1 MVPED
6 YQAIALP
13 CTSEI
18 RILVLLN
25 EEFTCATPAAM
36 FLRSLRRGA
45 ARQVSRA
52 IVPALL
58 LLLDGDRL
66 RRALA
71 GAGIGV
77 GALAAHGQV
86 AAMAQAAIAA
96 EIHQPLDVHL
106 HLAAQVTFDRQVGV
120 DMFADRQNFGVGE
133 FVDPAALVD
142 AHGVADLAGGR
153 LSDSVNIGQSDGHPF
168 VGRDVHT
175 GDTCHVASSFR
186 CGSVIPEPFFTTCA
200 PDRAA
205 MSELKR
211 SPPAQAAAT
220 YAILLRRDAA

>member
-18 RILVLLN
+18 RILVWLN

-45 ARQVSRA
+45 ARRVSRA

-58 LLLDGDRL
+58 LLLAGDRL

-77 GALAAHGQV
+77 GALAAHGQAAAMPQAAV
-86 AAMAQAAIAA
+86 AAEVHQA
-96 EIHQPLDVHL
+96 LDVDR
-106 HLAAQVTFDRQVGV
+106 HLAAQVALDAHVAV
-120 DMFADRQNFGVGE
+120 DVLADRE
-133 FVDPAALVD
+133 
-142 AHGVADLAGGR
+142 DLG
-153 LSDSVNIGQSDGHPF
+153 
-168 VGRDVHT
+168 
-175 GDTCHVASSFR
+175 
-186 CGSVIPEPFFTTCA
+186 
-200 PDRAA
+200 
-205 MSELKR
+205 
-211 SPPAQAAAT
+211 
-220 YAILLRRDAA
+220 